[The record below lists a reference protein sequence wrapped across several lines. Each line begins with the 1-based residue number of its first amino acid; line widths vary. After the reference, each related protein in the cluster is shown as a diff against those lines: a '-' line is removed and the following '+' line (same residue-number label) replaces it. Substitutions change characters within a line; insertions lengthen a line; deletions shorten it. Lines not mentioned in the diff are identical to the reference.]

1 MFIKYKD
8 YMCSRQGYLRKN
20 RTMLLAPYAII
31 PHLKGNLYEVGFY
44 YRWNDRN
51 GHGIG
56 QALPL
61 TRLEGR
67 GLWQR

>member
-20 RTMLLAPYAII
+20 RTMPLAPYAII
-31 PHLKGNLYEVGFY
+31 LHLKGNLNEVGFY
-44 YRWNDRN
+44 NGWNYRN

-56 QALPL
+56 QTLPL
-61 TRLEGR
+61 SGLEGR
-67 GLWQR
+67 GLRQG